1 MPGRTGMMQKNY
13 SIFNQGDIIVLPVP
27 FSDQTNTK
35 LRPALVI
42 SNSQFNNKY
51 PDLILLKITSIG
63 HSLPYDIKLTKKDL
77 IIGDLIKESTINC
90 GFLITANKNII
101 KQKIGTISKNK
112 LDQTK
117 DRLKLLFEL

>member
-1 MPGRTGMMQKNY
+1 MMQKNY